1 VESLGKIPL
10 KALQKFISETEK
22 GMREKFGKEG
32 EMGMVFTPMPTG
44 ISSMGNGR
52 MI

>member
-1 VESLGKIPL
+1 MESLGKILL

-32 EMGMVFTPMPTG
+32 EMGTVFTPMLMA